1 MGQRI
6 LKIFHLAAM
15 TLALVALIVFMIL
28 QVSAG
33 LDTQMSKLYFG
44 LYCLL
49 ILWAGARVFTLIKEL
64 RNK

>member
-6 LKIFHLAAM
+6 LKIFHLAIMA
-15 TLALVALIVFMIL
+15 LALVALLVFVIL
-28 QVSAG
+28 QISAG
-33 LDTQMSKLYFG
+33 VDTQMSKIYLG

-64 RNK
+64 KNK